1 MQGSDILLGYLIFD
15 IEVTDEAA
23 WAEYLKVAGPIMAAS
38 GGKFVLRSEG
48 CEPLEGGWA
57 PSTISVVEFPSYEVA
72 RAFYHSAEYQKTVPL
87 RQRAS
92 ISRGIL
98 VSAAPRQETSA

>member
-1 MQGSDILLGYLIFD
+1 MLGYLIFD
-15 IEVTDEAA
+15 IEVTDETA
-23 WAEYLKVAGPIMAAS
+23 WADYLKIAGPIMAAS
-38 GGKFVLRSEG
+38 GGKFVLRSER

-72 RAFYHSAEYQKTVPL
+72 RDFYHSAEYQKTVPL

-98 VSAAPRQETSA
+98 VSARPQMEMPA

>member
-1 MQGSDILLGYLIFD
+1 MRGYLIFD

-23 WAEYLKVAGPIMAAS
+23 WAEYLRIGGPIMAAG
-38 GGKFVLRSEG
+38 GGKFVLRSER

-57 PSTISVVEFPSYEVA
+57 PSTISVVEFPSYEAA
-72 RAFYHSAEYQKTVPL
+72 RDFYYSAEYQETVPL

-92 ISRGIL
+92 IGRGVL
-98 VSAAPRQETSA
+98 VSALPMQETSA

>member
-1 MQGSDILLGYLIFD
+1 MLGYLIFD
-15 IEVTDEAA
+15 IEVTDETA

-38 GGKFVLRSEG
+38 GGKFVLRSER

-57 PSTISVVEFPSYEVA
+57 PSTISVVEFPTYEVA
-72 RAFYHSAEYQKTVPL
+72 RDFYHSAEYQKTVPL
-87 RQRAS
+87 RERAS

-98 VSAAPRQETSA
+98 VSARPQMEMPA

>member
-1 MQGSDILLGYLIFD
+1 MRGRIALRGYLIFD
-15 IEVTDEAA
+15 IEVTDETA
-23 WAEYLKVAGPIMAAS
+23 WAEYLKIAGPIMAAG
-38 GGKFVLRSEG
+38 GGKFVLRSQR

-57 PSTISVVEFPSYEVA
+57 PSTVSVVEFPSYEA
-72 RAFYHSAEYQKTVPL
+72 AHDFYHSAEYQKTVPL

-98 VSAAPRQETSA
+98 VNALPLQETPA